1 MPKTLHKVQKQ
12 IAKQRRKLDS
22 LHENSRDSKRLRRAG
37 EREHKLAVAAS
48 VTMKGRQSFVDRVHF
63 FKENIQDPPAV
74 LSDGDMAQLITR
86 FIARHQPELDQLQ
99 QERRPGRPPV
109 KREEVLREK
118 IEAEGR
124 EFESGF
130 WLPDMG
136 DEENIKKLA
145 KWNGEWSS
153 MKKNL
158 RQPTFDVRC
167 SNLQPPYPQSPS
179 TPRHSN
185 AATPPSL
192 LSTMLSLRAFARSV
206 PRTFSRSI
214 AISARSTI
222 SKPSILQSA
231 WIRAPRYVYPAT
243 AAFSTTR
250 ARLEP
255 AGQSD
260 LELAAKLNE
269 EMKYEQNDSSVE
281 TLPESVQYYIDNCP
295 FEIQH
300 KEGEDEV
307 VLTRTFGDEKI
318 RVAFSLS
325 DIQDLTE
332 NDSALAD
339 EHDDLDAPTN
349 ERQGRGSQVPVA
361 PEEKVSEADQEEEG
375 FEDEDQVPSYPA
387 RVSVTIEKKGK
398 GAMQIETIAQDGF
411 IQIQNVGYFAK
422 ADLANAA
429 SAEKEWTRQS
439 LYSGPP
445 FGNLDEDLQTL
456 MERYL
461 EERGID
467 SALALFVPDYIEF
480 KEQQEYIRWLR
491 NLKTF
496 VEA

>member
-1 MPKTLHKVQKQ
+1 
-12 IAKQRRKLDS
+12 
-22 LHENSRDSKRLRRAG
+22 
-37 EREHKLAVAAS
+37 
-48 VTMKGRQSFVDRVHF
+48 
-63 FKENIQDPPAV
+63 
-74 LSDGDMAQLITR
+74 
-86 FIARHQPELDQLQ
+86 
-99 QERRPGRPPV
+99 
-109 KREEVLREK
+109 
-118 IEAEGR
+118 
-124 EFESGF
+124 
-130 WLPDMG
+130 
-136 DEENIKKLA
+136 
-145 KWNGEWSS
+145 
-153 MKKNL
+153 
-158 RQPTFDVRC
+158 
-167 SNLQPPYPQSPS
+167 
-179 TPRHSN
+179 
-185 AATPPSL
+185 
-192 LSTMLSLRAFARSV
+192 MLSLRAFTRSV
-206 PRTFSRSI
+206 PHTLSRSI

-361 PEEKVSEADQEEEG
+361 PEDKVSDADQEEEG

-461 EERGID
+461 EERGVD

-496 VEA
+496 IEA